1 MAVDLFSLRMNMEVT
16 GADRAAADLHRLEQ
30 QGPRT
35 AAALNQG
42 TVQLDRAASAALNG
56 TKGFRDLSAAYAMH
70 TPAVT
75 AASNA
80 TLSMTQRM
88 ATASG
93 TVIHPMAMAMSTA
106 TNAALANQVATAK
119 ATQAV
124 QQKGAAL
131 SGLTGIMGS
140 SLVRFFAITGAIE
153 TMRRTYNA
161 VTNASDDFT
170 KSQISLAGA
179 AKLAGIPVD
188 FLQKASQR
196 AQDTFKISATQAN
209 GFVVEVSKLAS
220 LAGDVNQTDRVLA
233 ALMDTAAGR
242 GMTAATALTAI
253 HQAMLGIDDGTDK
266 LFNKNPSVI
275 WKEWAERMGT
285 TVAKM
290 SEAQKMQAL
299 LDETLRAGETLRG
312 SYAAWLETTPGRM
325 QVLDSATNRLAI
337 AFGRI
342 FNPMRD
348 WLADAGAKF
357 LNWLADVVDR
367 YRNIEGMSHGVFRF
381 VMAAMGEGATPKGD
395 PGGFR
400 GDDGMMG
407 ASPHPTLAPLT
418 PPKKL
423 TAEEIE
429 KAQREH
435 EAAQRKRLDELMN
448 RFPGGKFTDAADELA
463 FQGFPKRIA
472 PRTGRIDT
480 SGVLSGAG
488 VQGDGETAWDQFEA
502 EQRRQA
508 RKVARSF
515 NNLGGDLGTAL
526 AQGFG
531 AALAAGI
538 QGKNPFSAFGK
549 AILGGLGSIFTQMG
563 SELIA
568 YGVIMLNLLPF
579 LSNPFTSGPA
589 AIAAGAALVALGS
602 VLGGIATGSKGGK
615 GGSGGSGGLEDKTT
629 RITLT
634 ADGLG
639 GRNAPKHDTGGLTVL
654 GVDSPK
660 GQRVLATA
668 MKGAARRNIK

>member
-1 MAVDLFSLRMNMEVT
+1 
-16 GADRAAADLHRLEQ
+16 
-30 QGPRT
+30 
-35 AAALNQG
+35 
-42 TVQLDRAASAALNG
+42 
-56 TKGFRDLSAAYAMH
+56 
-70 TPAVT
+70 
-75 AASNA
+75 
-80 TLSMTQRM
+80 
-88 ATASG
+88 
-93 TVIHPMAMAMSTA
+93 
-106 TNAALANQVATAK
+106 
-119 ATQAV
+119 
-124 QQKGAAL
+124 
-131 SGLTGIMGS
+131 
-140 SLVRFFAITGAIE
+140 
-153 TMRRTYNA
+153 
-161 VTNASDDFT
+161 
-170 KSQISLAGA
+170 
-179 AKLAGIPVD
+179 
-188 FLQKASQR
+188 
-196 AQDTFKISATQAN
+196 
-209 GFVVEVSKLAS
+209 
-220 LAGDVNQTDRVLA
+220 
-233 ALMDTAAGR
+233 
-242 GMTAATALTAI
+242 
-253 HQAMLGIDDGTDK
+253 
-266 LFNKNPSVI
+266 
-275 WKEWAERMGT
+275 
-285 TVAKM
+285 M

-312 SYAAWLETTPGRM
+312 SYAKWLETTPGKM

-367 YRNIEGMSHGVFRF
+367 YRNIEGLSHGVFRF
-381 VMAAMGEGATPKGD
+381 VMAAMGEGAAPKGD
-395 PGGFR
+395 PGGVR
-400 GDDGMMG
+400 GDDSLMG
-407 ASPHPTLAPLT
+407 KSPFPELAPLT

-429 KAQREH
+429 KAQRDH

-448 RFPGGKFTDAADELA
+448 RFPGQRFTDNVDTLD
-463 FQGFPKRIA
+463 FQGFPSRIA

-480 SGVLSGAG
+480 SGVLAGAG
-488 VQGDGETAWDQFEA
+488 VKGDGETAWDQFEA

-515 NNLGGDLGTAL
+515 QNLGGDLGQAL
-526 AQGFG
+526 AFGFG

-615 GGSGGSGGLEDKTT
+615 GGSGSGGLEDKTT

-634 ADGLG
+634 QDGLG
-639 GRNAPKHDTGGLTVL
+639 GRHAPGRDQPKVYNVIGENDPRAPRIL
-654 GVDSPK
+654 GNIQK
-660 GQRVLATA
+660 AG
-668 MKGAARRNIK
+668 ARRGMRGK